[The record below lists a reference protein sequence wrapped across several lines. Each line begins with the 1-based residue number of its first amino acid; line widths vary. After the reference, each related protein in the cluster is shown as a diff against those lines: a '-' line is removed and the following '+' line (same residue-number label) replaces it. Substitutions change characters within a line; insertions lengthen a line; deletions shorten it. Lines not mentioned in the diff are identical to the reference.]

1 MEVAA
6 LAFPWETLSKRDPRR
21 DGHGDGV
28 KGVYLGELVGLA
40 MVEDGRGWQC
50 NTGLNMLRRH
60 EMTSDFEGNG
70 KGSCRCSA
78 SSATCLGVVFMILS
92 GVGAHRAAVAT
103 GPGKLAAKSAQN
115 SAVESLEAVHTST
128 GIVGQRTV

>member
-78 SSATCLGVVFMILS
+78 SSATFLGVVS
-92 GVGAHRAAVAT
+92 HRAAVAT